1 MDGINS
7 YVNLSNNDLSLVLH
21 CRLRDFYAYKKACE
35 IAIEYLYANN
45 YKGLIEISLDKS
57 RDSLSKLITLANIRM
72 IKPDVTEDMVDVN
85 VDKVIF
91 VLREIKCN
99 YISRIRMLG
108 HDLYSDTPV
117 LEREVEINNYF
128 DELINNLKEKEEELI
143 LKREKISKWSLF
155 SFN

>member
-143 LKREKISKWSLF
+143 LKREKISK
-155 SFN
+155 

>member
-99 YISRIRMLG
+99 YISR
-108 HDLYSDTPV
+108 
-117 LEREVEINNYF
+117 
-128 DELINNLKEKEEELI
+128 
-143 LKREKISKWSLF
+143 KRSWNK
-155 SFN
+155 